1 MSVVASAWCQL
12 LSLKKMGPCL
22 HSSSWLTKK
31 RRVLFLVCLF
41 SFGKESRLSLG
52 IRLICCPYHKQL
64 DWGLKSVPKAT
75 WEDPEEGDFIQA
87 KTSEVYHPP
96 NVLVENTQNS
106 HRFFRCQVVRVS
118 SNSSQVLV
126 LPSPPCNRE
135 TRNYHQ
141 MAGGHW
147 FVYFSC
153 LPEEWIASSQP
164 PAWHYGG
171 LSPCLPPL
179 PHTPGMLCPPEFKI
193 RILCHYFI
201 S

>member
-135 TRNYHQ
+135 TRNDISPN
-141 MAGGHW
+141 GW
-147 FVYFSC
+147 RSLIC
-153 LPEEWIASSQP
+153 LLQ
-164 PAWHYGG
+164 
-171 LSPCLPPL
+171 LSARRMDCLLTAPCLALWWPEPL
-179 PHTPGMLCPPEFKI
+179 PPSAPPHPWDA
-193 RILCHYFI
+193 L
-201 S
+201 SS